1 MGKRYDYDRLYM
13 YCVKDDFKTS
23 KRGIIRRKS
32 RVSLGVFSYISISV
46 LIVLEI
52 MGSYLN
58 VLLSIMLIMCLL
70 VLIYWT
76 RTGPITYLN
85 MKMINNT
92 IVKENQSILEKFALY
107 HNRDGN
113 YIKIQ
118 DKQMVR
124 IKYHPFN
131 WTVVKIVFKDN
142 NNNKYVFRISL
153 KSVFITVVLSKSR
166 RDNYIENVERKTK
179 IQYQYNLN
187 DLKSI
192 KSAKD
197 FMIFIRD
204 KYRQIR
210 ETISC

>member
-1 MGKRYDYDRLYM
+1 MNNYKYARFYDF
-13 YCVKDDFKTS
+13 CVKDDYKNPG
-23 KRGIIRRKS
+23 RGVIRRKERIVIGILAYILFAIYILLFLTDIYRS
-32 RVSLGVFSYISISV
+32 VALLVIISIT
-46 LIVLEI
+46 
-52 MGSYLN
+52 
-58 VLLSIMLIMCLL
+58 CLGFM
-70 VLIYWT
+70 YET
-76 RTGPITYLN
+76 RTDLISLLN
-85 MKMINNT
+85 YFKVKAINH
-92 IVKENQSILEKFALY
+92 KSSLSILEKFALY
-107 HNRDGN
+107 YNRDGN

-118 DKQMVR
+118 EKQMVR
-124 IKYHPFN
+124 IKYYPFN

-142 NNNKYVFRISL
+142 YNNKYVFKISL
-153 KSVFITVVLSKSR
+153 KTIFIKVVLSKSR

-179 IQYQYNLN
+179 IQYNLN